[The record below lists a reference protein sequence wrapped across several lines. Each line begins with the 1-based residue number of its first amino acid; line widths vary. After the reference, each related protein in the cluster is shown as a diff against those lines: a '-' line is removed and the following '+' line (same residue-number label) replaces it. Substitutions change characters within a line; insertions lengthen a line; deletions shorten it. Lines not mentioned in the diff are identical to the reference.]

1 MTIFGNG
8 STMTCV
14 DEFRGGQKMRI
25 IGRKAEQEK
34 LRQCES
40 SRKSELVCVYGRRRV
55 GKTYLVEQTF
65 SERFA
70 FRATGVEGGNTRTQL
85 KSFHQ
90 RLRAYGDSSRTIPS
104 DWFEAFSRLERLLA
118 DERITTSSH
127 GKKIVFF
134 DEFPWFATARS
145 DFLAAFGEFWNR
157 CGTAKGDLL
166 FIVCGSA
173 TSWMIGNLIE
183 NSGSL
188 YNRVTCQIF
197 LRPFSLKETE
207 LYFRDREF
215 DWSRKQ
221 IAECQMIFGG
231 LPYFFDLLNAN
242 ESLSWNIDT
251 LCLRPG
257 ALLRHESN
265 RLLEATLKKSRIYG
279 DILHLLAKHPNGL
292 EKTACQEMLGVA
304 AGSFSRAVDELIKC
318 GYIWVY
324 KEYYRKNHPHR
335 LRIVDPFLLFHYHFL
350 AEAESSEIRDF
361 QPFVN
366 EEGRYMNWRGHAFEN
381 LCMCHIDEIKKSLGI
396 SGVETVVFPWESEKH
411 QGGAQVDLV
420 IERKDQITNLCE
432 MKYTDQPFAI
442 SAEYERNLLNKMTT
456 FKEETK
462 TKHALKTV
470 LISSD
475 GLAGSAHRERISHV
489 ITLDDLFDA

>member
-1 MTIFGNG
+1 M
-8 STMTCV
+8 
-14 DEFRGGQKMRI
+14 KI
-25 IGRKAEQEK
+25 IGRKAEREK
-34 LRQCES
+34 LNQCES

-65 SERFA
+65 SECFA

-104 DWFEAFSRLERLLA
+104 DWFEAFSRLEQLLT
-118 DERITTSSH
+118 DKRILRSSH

-157 CGTAKGDLL
+157 CGTATGDLL
-166 FIVCGSA
+166 FIICGSA
-173 TSWMIGNLIE
+173 TSWIIGNLIE

-197 LRPFSLKETE
+197 LRPFSLRETE

-215 DWSRKQ
+215 DWSKKQ
-221 IAECQMIFGG
+221 IAECQMVFGG

-242 ESLSWNIDT
+242 ESLFWNIDS
-251 LCLRPG
+251 LCFQPG
-257 ALLRHESN
+257 ALLQHESK
-265 RLLEATLKKSRIYG
+265 RLLEATLKKSRVYG
-279 DILHLLAKHPNGL
+279 DILHLLAQHSTGL
-292 EKTACQEMLGVA
+292 EKAACQDTLGIA
-304 AGSFSRAVDELIKC
+304 AGTFSRAVDELVKC
-318 GYIWVY
+318 GYIWEY
-324 KEYYRKNHPHR
+324 KEPYHKGRPHR

-350 AEAESSEIRDF
+350 AETQSDPLTHF
-361 QPFVN
+361 QSFAN
-366 EEGRYMNWRGHAFEN
+366 DEGRYTNWRGHAFEN
-381 LCMCHIDEIKKSLGI
+381 LCMFHIDEIKKSLGI
-396 SGVETVVFPWESEKH
+396 SGVETTIFPWASEK
-411 QGGAQVDLV
+411 QQDGAQIDLV
-420 IERKDQITNLCE
+420 IERKDHITNLCE
-432 MKYTDQPFAI
+432 IKYTDQPFAI
-442 SAEYERNLLNKMTT
+442 SADYERNLLNKIAV

-462 TKHALKTV
+462 TKQTLKTV

-475 GLAGSAHRERISHV
+475 GLAGAAHREHISHV